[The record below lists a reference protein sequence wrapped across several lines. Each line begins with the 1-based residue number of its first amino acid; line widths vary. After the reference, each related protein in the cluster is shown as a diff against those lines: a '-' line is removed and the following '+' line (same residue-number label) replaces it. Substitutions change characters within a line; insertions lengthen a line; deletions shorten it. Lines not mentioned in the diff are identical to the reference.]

1 MWNRCE
7 TFVTRC
13 QTRLKVVG
21 FGVELWNTLTDSWPV
36 PALCA
41 IVPITLSIHRQPT
54 WGTPRPAP
62 ARSNLRVESCFLR
75 QSGDKP
81 CRWTVEPSFDLGED
95 GQRRSKMVKDGQR
108 WSKVQKSSQT
118 NLGRKELDHLNHH
131 YDHHFVH
138 DHVIIQHHHRDRNCK
153 HYHPGMRNAK
163 RMPWTSVPDSSF
175 VFHQF
180 KSFTFTCIHL
190 PVHSS
195 VHVPCFPQNALQV
208 GRTAARWMAT
218 TTIASLLHR

>member
-21 FGVELWNTLTDSWPV
+21 FGVELWNALTDSLPV

-41 IVPITLSIHRQPT
+41 LVPIALSIHRQPT

-62 ARSNLRVESCFLR
+62 PRSNLRVESCFLR

-81 CRWTVEPSFDLGED
+81 CRRTKLWSWGK
-95 GQRRSKMVKDGQR
+95 RSKMVKDGQR
-108 WSKVQKSSQT
+108 SKSSQT

-180 KSFTFTCIHL
+180 KSFAFTCIHL

-195 VHVPCFPQNALQV
+195 VHVPSFPLNALQV